1 MEKIKPIKG
10 KSSISSLRF
19 QQKSDFKRF
28 LNFIKNETEE
38 LKGIAEPKEDKVKGI
53 LGAGATGLGILGIG
67 ALLLGGGKGEGDD
80 LETAKGLGG
89 GLDLF
94 AAIGRRNVP
103 GVKPTR
109 TIIPPKGFYDFEQ
122 EAPFDKGTRTR
133 SIRETLFTKEKG
145 IGAAEKKAEARA
157 EEKRDKI
164 KRRRKRFTY
173 NRLRDKSK
181 VGANLAEVGETQK
194 IEYKNRTIRKKTVK
208 LPEGTPPK
216 IDKGIKTFINP
227 KPGEIEAT
235 KKFLNQKKLTQRTF
249 GRFIKDKNFRRDAA
263 KAADQAFVNMN
274 NIPDDPRL
282 KDIESDPRGNK
293 IRTGIE
299 KETGTKIKDFK
310 TDKFTRRST
319 RPGVDTF
326 SNRDPF
332 GRITDTLSK
341 RNFPEKGPLAKL
353 TRRLLRG
360 NAKITKDT
368 FLGISYK
375 GPKFSMLAKA
385 VNNPAAKVIFFGI
398 DLFNTVRTG
407 GQVFNPRDNLAV
419 SLYDLYVSINNSIF
433 KDDPEKL
440 KLYKSISPNEKIMV
454 KQVRRNAEIM
464 RRQNEAV
471 QKKFLEATGKGSNN
485 IIVVPQSNNQGG
497 GAGGG
502 NTKMLSPTGGN
513 AISFV
518 PFEPLNIGDDILLHK
533 LNQ

>member
-10 KSSISSLRF
+10 KSPISSLKF
-19 QQKSDFKRF
+19 QQKSDFKKF
-28 LNFIKNETEE
+28 LKFIQDQTKE
-38 LKGIAEPKEDKVKGI
+38 LRGVKKPKENKIKSALKVGAI
-53 LGAGATGLGILGIG
+53 GLGGLGIAGLFGLFDG
-67 ALLLGGGKGEGDD
+67 KKDKDDEEFVKSGQEGGDRD
-80 LETAKGLGG
+80 IY
-89 GLDLF
+89 
-94 AAIGRRNVP
+94 AAIGRRNEP
-103 GVKPTR
+103 GIKT
-109 TIIPPKGFYDFEQ
+109 PPVRAPIKGGTDPQ
-122 EAPFDKGTRTR
+122 LVTTFDKGTRTR

-181 VGANLAEVGETQK
+181 VGANLVEVGETQK
-194 IEYKNRTIRKKTVK
+194 IEYKNRTIRKKKVK

-282 KDIESDPRGNK
+282 KDIESDLKGNK

-326 SNRDPF
+326 SDRDPF
-332 GRITDTLSK
+332 GRITDTLSE
-341 RNFPEKGPLAKL
+341 RNFPEKSRFAKL

-360 NAKITKDT
+360 NAKITTDS

-375 GPKFSMLAKA
+375 NPKFSMFAKA
-385 VNNPAAKVIFFGI
+385 VNNPAAKVVFFGLDI
-398 DLFNTVRTG
+398 FNAVQSG
-407 GQVFNPRDNLAV
+407 KQVFNLKDNLGTA
-419 SLYDLYVSINNSIF
+419 LYDLYVSIHNTIN
-433 KDDPEKL
+433 KDNPENL
-440 KLYKSISPNEKIMV
+440 KEYYTVPSDE
-454 KQVRRNAEIM
+454 
-464 RRQNEAV
+464 
-471 QKKFLEATGKGSNN
+471 KFLIKQTQRNMRIRELKNQATGGVIVDKNNNNN
-485 IIVVPQSNNQGG
+485 IIVVPQNQQNTNMSSGNN
-497 GAGGG
+497 
-502 NTKMLSPTGGN
+502 NIPTRTGGVDL
-513 AISFV
+513 SLL

>member
-38 LKGIAEPKEDKVKGI
+38 LKGITEPKEDKVKGI

-157 EEKRDKI
+157 EEKRSEDKRI
-164 KRRRKRFTY
+164 KKRFTY
-173 NRLRDKSK
+173 NRLREKSK

-194 IEYKNRTIRKKTVK
+194 IEFNNRRIIRKKLPK
-208 LPEGTPPK
+208 APEGTPPK

-249 GRFIKDKNFRRDAA
+249 GRFIKDKNFRRDTAR
-263 KAADQAFVNMN
+263 AADQAFVNMN

-341 RNFPEKGPLAKL
+341 KGFPEKSRFSKF

-360 NAKITKDT
+360 NAKITTDS

-375 GPKFSMLAKA
+375 GPKFSMFAKA
-385 VNNPAAKVIFFGI
+385 VNNPAAKVVFFGLDI
-398 DLFNTVRTG
+398 FNAVQSG
-407 GQVFNPRDNLAV
+407 KQVFNLKDNLGTA
-419 SLYDLYVSINNSIF
+419 LYDLYVSIHNTIN
-433 KDDPEKL
+433 KDNPENL
-440 KLYKSISPNEKIMV
+440 KEYYTVPSDE
-454 KQVRRNAEIM
+454 
-464 RRQNEAV
+464 
-471 QKKFLEATGKGSNN
+471 KFLIKQTQRNMRIRELKNQATGGVIVDKNKNNNN
-485 IIVVPQSNNQGG
+485 IIVVPQNQQSNNM
-497 GAGGG
+497 GGG
-502 NTKMLSPTGGN
+502 NNTPTTTGGN
-513 AISFV
+513 EISFL